1 MANLAEII
9 RAQAGRDPAA
19 LRKSPAPRFEVV
31 GGSVVTRTGGVSRRE
46 AMQIPAAR
54 MATEIICQTIGTMG
68 VSRRRGDDAISRGV
82 LLTQPDPDCP
92 YYATFAPLISDL
104 IWLGRAYLIVLA
116 HDGISTERNP
126 LGFPVRARH
135 VPAEMVLPDIDPDLA
150 AYTRVRGYNVNGK
163 YVAPEYVI
171 AFSTG
176 RPGVLEEGQSALRA
190 AYELA
195 EKSKR
200 AYSTD
205 LPAGVLTN
213 TGPSLSAE
221 EARAVLD
228 QFSESR
234 KTNSVALLQSMTYTA
249 FSGTSAHDMELS
261 AAAADSAT
269 LIARLFGLPAAMLNA
284 SNSGS
289 GAGLYYQTVSANW
302 ASAVRQSMTGYIA
315 CLEQTFSAP
324 NVSPLGTSVNWDVA
338 GMLRATP
345 QEMTD
350 YVNAL
355 LEKGVITTE
364 EARGFM
370 GIPASGIPNDPSPG
384 VV

>member
-1 MANLAEII
+1 
-9 RAQAGRDPAA
+9 
-19 LRKSPAPRFEVV
+19 
-31 GGSVVTRTGGVSRRE
+31 
-46 AMQIPAAR
+46 
-54 MATEIICQTIGTMG
+54 
-68 VSRRRGDDAISRGV
+68 
-82 LLTQPDPDCP
+82 
-92 YYATFAPLISDL
+92 
-104 IWLGRAYLIVLA
+104 
-116 HDGISTERNP
+116 
-126 LGFPVRARH
+126 
-135 VPAEMVLPDIDPDLA
+135 
-150 AYTRVRGYNVNGK
+150 
-163 YVAPEYVI
+163 
-171 AFSTG
+171 
-176 RPGVLEEGQSALRA
+176 
-190 AYELA
+190 
-195 EKSKR
+195 
-200 AYSTD
+200 
-205 LPAGVLTN
+205 LTN
-213 TGPSLSAE
+213 TGPALSAD

-228 QFSESR
+228 QFTESR

-350 YVNAL
+350 YVGAL
-355 LEKGVITTE
+355 LDKGVITTD

-370 GIPASGIPNDPSPG
+370 GIPSSGLPNDPSPG